1 MEKSSGQETM
11 SCMRIFVGNAL
22 KFIPQTAR
30 CVLARSVACAAA
42 FAIVMQGHA
51 ADVATAGSGCFIG
64 TNLVLTAYHVIDGC
78 SKIRVAVEDGDWMD
92 ATYVNGDKGMDW
104 AVLKVSV
111 GSETVVSVADK
122 SFDLGSRVYALGFP
136 SASIL
141 GWGLKYADGVVSSLS
156 GLAGDANKFQMTIPI
171 QPGNSGG
178 PIFDERHQLVG
189 VVSST
194 IDPGKFYS
202 ITGGALPQ
210 NLNFAVPVARIPIA
224 VIHGK
229 ERSLKENKRA
239 TCFIKCVRP
248 SSESDN
254 VKNNEENR
262 DSSSKDTHALKKLT
276 PVESLGDGYEH
287 VGITDIS
294 KLFGFQLG
302 ESYPFLQKY
311 RVFENDNTI
320 ACLFRTRKPFLGF
333 SNIFAE
339 ISKKTSTLISLHAYT
354 DEYKEDSFA
363 LFRGMNSRCED
374 DALRAVRLIEEKF
387 GITMQKVSTYRM
399 TSNGRLDT
407 PIPDRLL
414 AIGKVDESEVY
425 DGESIP
431 KAYVSDFTPLHRR
444 GVTTSVDK
452 LWRYVSWPNYYN
464 SNSYYRGDPHHMVT
478 VIVFDRLSYNEAGVR
493 YKCVWISLR
502 GTAENLFAAEECGAK
517 EREQRRR
524 QEALDAL

>member
-1 MEKSSGQETM
+1 MGKSSGQETM
-11 SCMRIFVGNAL
+11 SCMRSSAGDAL
-22 KFIPQTAR
+22 KRFPKTVR
-30 CVLARSVACAAA
+30 CVWARSVACAAA
-42 FAIVMQGHA
+42 FAIVMQGQA
-51 ADVATAGSGCFIG
+51 ADVATGSGCFIG
-64 TNLVLTAYHVIDGC
+64 TNLVLTAYHVIDGY
-78 SKIRVAVEDGDWMD
+78 SKICVAVEDGDWMD

-111 GSETVVSVADK
+111 GSEAVVSVADT
-122 SFDLGSRVYALGFP
+122 SLDLGGRVYALGFP

-189 VVSST
+189 IVSST

-210 NLNFAVPVARIPIA
+210 NLNFAVPVARIPIV

-229 ERSLKENKRA
+229 ERSLKENQRA
-239 TCFIKCVRP
+239 TCFIKCVRQ
-248 SSESDN
+248 SSESAK
-254 VKNNEENR
+254 VKNSEENGEL
-262 DSSSKDTHALKKLT
+262 SSNGTHSLKKLT

-302 ESYPFLQKY
+302 KPYPFLQEY
-311 RVFENDNTI
+311 RVSENDNTI
-320 ACLFRTRKPFLGF
+320 VCQFRTRKPFLGF
-333 SNIFAE
+333 SNMVAE

-354 DEYKEDSFA
+354 DEYKENSIA
-363 LFRGMNSRCED
+363 LSLGGMNSRCED

-399 TSNGRLDT
+399 TSNGRLGT
-407 PIPDRLL
+407 HIPDRLL

-425 DGESIP
+425 EGESIP
-431 KAYVSDFTPLHRR
+431 NAYVSDFTPLHRR
-444 GVTTSVDK
+444 GVTTRVDK

-478 VIVFDRLSYNEAGVR
+478 VIVFDRFSVNEA
-493 YKCVWISLR
+493 CVNYRCIWISLR